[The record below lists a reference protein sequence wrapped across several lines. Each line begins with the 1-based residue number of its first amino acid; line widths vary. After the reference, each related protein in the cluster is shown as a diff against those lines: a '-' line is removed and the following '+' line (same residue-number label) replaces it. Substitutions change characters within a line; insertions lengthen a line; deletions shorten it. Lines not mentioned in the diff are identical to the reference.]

1 MTLSRITSRTL
12 IALATLAATSCGN
25 AAEPSKPKV
34 LEAIAKQ
41 GVEVMGE
48 FPAGT
53 QVRAF
58 AGSSGG
64 NPLAIYMLSD
74 GSAVVG
80 TRVSADGKILDQ
92 EALARLVAKPMADS
106 AMKQLEA
113 ASWILDGSKNA
124 PKVVYVFT
132 DANCPYCHHFWQA
145 ARPWVDSGK
154 VQLRHIMVGVI
165 REDSAGKAA
174 AIMTAPDPS
183 AALRQNELAAP
194 GGGTVPL
201 KAIPARTQR
210 ELEANQLL
218 MTSLGFQGTPGIVTR
233 DLEGGLRKVN
243 GVPRGGAMS
252 EVLGPP

>member
-1 MTLSRITSRTL
+1 MRRRISWV
-12 IALATLAATSCGN
+12 

-48 FPAGT
+48 FPTGT

-64 NPLAIYMLSD
+64 NPLAIYILSD

-92 EALARLVAKPMADS
+92 KALARLVAKPMADS
-106 AMKQLEA
+106 AAKQLEA

-145 ARPWVDSGK
+145 ARPWVESGK
-154 VQLRHIMVGVI
+154 VQLRHIMASPSSGA
-165 REDSAGKAA
+165 R
-174 AIMTAPDPS
+174 APTPFS
-183 AALRQNELAAP
+183 LPLLAQP
-194 GGGTVPL
+194 TRL
-201 KAIPARTQR
+201 FNIIC
-210 ELEANQLL
+210 E
-218 MTSLGFQGTPGIVTR
+218 TPH
-233 DLEGGLRKVN
+233 
-243 GVPRGGAMS
+243 
-252 EVLGPP
+252 